1 MSTSSSSTTG
11 RIENLL
17 VVFFLFG
24 PTLFGPTLFGPTLFG
39 PTLFGP
45 TLFGPTLFGLAVK
58 HGRTGSSL
66 TDLLVAATVLDVTV
80 ESGQYFLVC
89 PVKPHVWHTISS
101 KAGHCTKPSLSN

>member
-24 PTLFGPTLFGPTLFG
+24 PTLFGPTLFG
-39 PTLFGP
+39 
-45 TLFGPTLFGLAVK
+45 LAVK
-58 HGRTGSSL
+58 HGRTASSL
-66 TDLLVAATVLDVTV
+66 SDLLVAATVLDVTV

-89 PVKPHVWHTISS
+89 PDAPHS
-101 KAGHCTKPSLSN
+101 